1 MPDEPRQPETHTSS
15 ARDSLRSCGGCALVL
30 ACILLP
36 PMAMPIYGRIH
47 ERLVGPC
54 LWLALCVVLL
64 LLWLR
69 LADSAMHG
77 LAWGGLYVTIVL
89 MLGAQILMALAML
102 LGHAFA

>member
-1 MPDEPRQPETHTSS
+1 
-15 ARDSLRSCGGCALVL
+15 
-30 ACILLP
+30 
-36 PMAMPIYGRIH
+36 MAMPIYGRIH
-47 ERLVGPC
+47 ERFVGPC

-69 LADSAMHG
+69 LADSAIHG
-77 LAWGGLYVTIVL
+77 QAWGGLYVTIVL